1 MIYHDQNNSFI
12 IIKQLEE
19 SPQKIHTNYIIIYF
33 KKTFDIIIVITFL
46 GRVHS
51 GMSVVKRMG
60 MVETDKNDRP
70 VDDVKILKGGV
81 KI

>member
-1 MIYHDQNNSFI
+1 MYVKFLVLFKYILVLVLFHIFITIVCI
-12 IIKQLEE
+12 IIIL
-19 SPQKIHTNYIIIYF
+19 F
-33 KKTFDIIIVITFL
+33 FFL

-70 VDDVKILKGGV
+70 VDDVRIIKCGV
-81 KI
+81 NF

>member
-1 MIYHDQNNSFI
+1 MYYRKHI
-12 IIKQLEE
+12 ISLLL
-19 SPQKIHTNYIIIYF
+19 SL
-33 KKTFDIIIVITFL
+33 L

-51 GMSVVKRMG
+51 GMSVIKRMG

-81 KI
+81 KM